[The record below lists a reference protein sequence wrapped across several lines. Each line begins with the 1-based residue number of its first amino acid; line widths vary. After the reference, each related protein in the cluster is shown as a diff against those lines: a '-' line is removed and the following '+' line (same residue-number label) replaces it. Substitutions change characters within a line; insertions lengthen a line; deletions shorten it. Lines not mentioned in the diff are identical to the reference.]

1 MSSECCPR
9 AVNQERTK
17 MGDDQIAEYEL
28 ACLLEEIEKAAR
40 YDFAADAQRKIR
52 TLFDRARMNQIVRYP
67 QP

>member
-1 MSSECCPR
+1 
-9 AVNQERTK
+9 